1 MKKTQATR
9 RNATIA
15 EGTVPMEYYTRITL
29 LCVDAVLIGWNVL
42 RILAFA
48 H

>member
-1 MKKTQATR
+1 
-9 RNATIA
+9 
-15 EGTVPMEYYTRITL
+15 MEYYTRVTL
-29 LCVDAVLIGWNVL
+29 LCVDAALIGWNVL